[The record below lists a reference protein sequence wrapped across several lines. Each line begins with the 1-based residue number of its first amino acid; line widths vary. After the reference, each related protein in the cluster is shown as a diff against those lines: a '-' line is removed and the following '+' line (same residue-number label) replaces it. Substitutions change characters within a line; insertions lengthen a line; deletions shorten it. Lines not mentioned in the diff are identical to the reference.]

1 MIVGGCGLDL
11 GEGDGLGVV
20 LVCFGLLEFSGFFLL
35 LLFVYFFAEAEFFF
49 EVVAHEEFGEGFGA
63 VGLFAELEFGCDEA
77 VGGSSTMSEWMVER
91 MSTGLALG
99 SGLGRLWLAV
109 CKA

>member
-49 EVVAHEEFGEGFGA
+49 VVVAHEEFGEGFGA
-63 VGLFAELEFGCDEA
+63 VGLFAEFQFGCDEA
-77 VGGSSTMSEWMVER
+77 VGGVVVDVGVDGGEDVDWFGVGIGFGEVVAG
-91 MSTGLALG
+91 GL
-99 SGLGRLWLAV
+99 
-109 CKA
+109 

>member
-49 EVVAHEEFGEGFGA
+49 VVVAHEEFG
-63 VGLFAELEFGCDEA
+63 
-77 VGGSSTMSEWMVER
+77 
-91 MSTGLALG
+91 
-99 SGLGRLWLAV
+99 
-109 CKA
+109 